1 VICPVCHTHNSA
13 SDPEACQQC
22 GSDLWVHGR
31 LQQLK
36 KEMSMNTEPSS
47 TIRSNVSC
55 GMQILPIFAS
65 SLVLLGIGFGLFLGL
80 RFLNLLDRVELTR
93 TLLVDKWSETGLESW
108 QQLQKLTQ
116 QAFEMVQE
124 QNRENQALHVEL
136 RLLRQQLQTVRTD
149 ARKPLQE
156 PEKNAL

>member
-1 VICPVCHTHNSA
+1 
-13 SDPEACQQC
+13 
-22 GSDLWVHGR
+22 VHGR

-36 KEMSMNTEPSS
+36 KEMRMNTETSPTVRSS
-47 TIRSNVSC
+47 FSC
-55 GMQILPIFAS
+55 GVQILPILAS
-65 SLVLLGIGFGLFLGL
+65 SFVLLGIGFGLFLGL

-124 QNRENQALHVEL
+124 QNRENQALHAEV
-136 RLLRQQLQTVRTD
+136 RLLRQQLQTVTTD
-149 ARKPLQE
+149 KPLQE